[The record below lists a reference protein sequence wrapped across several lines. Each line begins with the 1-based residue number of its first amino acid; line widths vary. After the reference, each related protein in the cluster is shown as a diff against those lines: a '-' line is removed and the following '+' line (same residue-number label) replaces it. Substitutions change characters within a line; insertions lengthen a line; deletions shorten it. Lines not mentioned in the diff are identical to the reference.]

1 METAL
6 KITRNWNELK
16 TELKQKYPN
25 LTEADLTYSAGK
37 EEELITNLSK
47 KIGKTPDEVSNM
59 IEDLQS
65 KTMETPKSETG
76 SKQPENKQPES
87 KMPESKQPESKMPEN
102 KQPESKLPED
112 KQPEGEKEGSKNWLN
127 FED

>member
-37 EEELITNLSK
+37 EEELIASLSK
-47 KIGKTPDEVSNM
+47 KIGKTPEEISGM

-65 KTMETPKSETG
+65 KSAETLRSETG
-76 SKQPENKQPES
+76 IKQPENKLPES
-87 KMPESKQPESKMPEN
+87 KIEESKLQESKQPEST
-102 KQPESKLPED
+102 
-112 KQPEGEKEGSKNWLN
+112 KEGSKNW
-127 FED
+127 